1 MKSMNDL
8 ITRTQ
13 ALQII
18 IQREIE
24 SLMNLKPSKLIDT
37 EEMIQVQQAI
47 QERKLGGV
55 PEQNVAELW
64 QAWIEKVKKTYE
76 LHDEMMKYVPQEIRD
91 LFEVEGID
99 KPFPEKE
106 GEVT

>member
-1 MKSMNDL
+1 MKSMNEL

-24 SLMNLKPSKLIDT
+24 SLMNLKPSKLIDP

-64 QAWIEKVKKTYE
+64 QSWIEKV
-76 LHDEMMKYVPQEIRD
+76 
-91 LFEVEGID
+91 
-99 KPFPEKE
+99 
-106 GEVT
+106 